1 MLGELRRRRQIE
13 VPVYS
18 VITDLAALR
27 FWAHPGVD
35 LHFVTHPESIDE
47 VERIAGPG
55 SVRWARPPTSAEF
68 LQPRDPVRGRRALG
82 LAANGPVVLVSGG
95 GWGIGDLAG
104 AVDAVLESQPQAAV
118 VCLAGRNEEH
128 RERLERRYASQPR
141 VRVIGF
147 TDRMG
152 DLLAAA
158 DALVHSTAGLT
169 VLEALIRGCPV
180 ISYGFGMGHVRINNT
195 AFERFGLARTARS
208 PAALAG
214 AVQEALA
221 QPRREDLSFARRPAI
236 APAVLERRP
245 RAIPLPVWRL
255 RVGSAAATA
264 AASLLLTGA
273 TLSIDGAYSV
283 LARPLDLRPL
293 TTVSTD
299 RPEVGLLID
308 APARLVPAL
317 TRGLSRDRAHAS
329 FDDFNERFHTTLP
342 DEAIPRL
349 KGSRFASW
357 ISTRGRLKRS
367 ARHLGFSGH
376 FLYAVPHDGFTFG
389 QYVLAYTA
397 GGTPVSGAVRYT
409 ATGGRRGGLRA
420 GEVVEV
426 SLPSGSSSPTGAV
439 ASVISQCRH
448 HGLRVVMVSDLVRAR
463 GS

>member
-1 MLGELRRRRQIE
+1 
-13 VPVYS
+13 
-18 VITDLAALR
+18 
-27 FWAHPGVD
+27 
-35 LHFVTHPESIDE
+35 
-47 VERIAGPG
+47 
-55 SVRWARPPTSAEF
+55 
-68 LQPRDPVRGRRALG
+68 
-82 LAANGPVVLVSGG
+82 
-95 GWGIGDLAG
+95 
-104 AVDAVLESQPQAAV
+104 VLESQPQAAV

-180 ISYGFGMGHVRINNT
+180 ISYGFGMGHVRINNA

-214 AVQEALA
+214 AVREALA

-317 TRGLSRDRAHAS
+317 ARDLSRDRAHAS
-329 FDDFNERFHTTLP
+329 FAVTGGMSDSTLAGLTAAR

-367 ARHLGFSGH
+367 ARRLGFSGH

-448 HGLRVVMVSDLVRAR
+448 RGLRVVRVSDLVRAR